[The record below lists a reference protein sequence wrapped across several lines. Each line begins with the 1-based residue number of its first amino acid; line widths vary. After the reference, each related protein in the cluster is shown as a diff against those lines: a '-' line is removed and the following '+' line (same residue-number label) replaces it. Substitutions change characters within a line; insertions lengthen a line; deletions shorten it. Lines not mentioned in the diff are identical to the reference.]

1 MKAAVFHGPKL
12 PLSIEDVELDKPQ
25 DREVLIKT
33 VASGVCHS
41 DLHFVDGFYP
51 YPAPAVLGHEAA
63 GIIEEV
69 GKQVTYVKPGDHVIC
84 CLSVFCGNCEQCMSG
99 HPNRCSNKQAT
110 QRAPKDKP
118 RISQKGKLV
127 NQFLDI
133 SSYCEKMLLHENAVV
148 KIREDLPLDRAAL
161 IGCGV
166 TTGVGA
172 VLNTAKIE
180 PGSTVAVFGA
190 GGVGL
195 AAIQGAR
202 IAGARKIIAV
212 DMFEGKLAMAK
223 RLGATDTIDASS
235 SDPVDEIR
243 KMTGGG
249 VDYSFE
255 AIGLK
260 KAAEQ
265 AFNSLKAGGTAT
277 VIGMI
282 PVGQKVEIDG
292 YMFLTEREVVVRTVA
307 SGVCHSDLHFV
318 DGLYMWPTPAIL
330 GHEAA
335 GVVEKVGSQVS
346 YLKPGDHV
354 IACLSVFCGYCE
366 ECMSGHPNLCSN
378 KAATQRT
385 PTDKPRL
392 SQKGKMVNQ
401 FADLSGYAE
410 KMLLHEN
417 ALVKIGDDV
426 PLDRAALIGCG
437 VMTGVG
443 AALNT
448 AKVAPGSTV
457 AVFGAGGVG
466 LSIIQGARIAGAR
479 MIIAVDK
486 FPSKLELAKKLG
498 ATHAVD
504 ASKGDAVDQIRT
516 LTNGGVEYS
525 FEAIGLKV
533 AAEQAYESIA
543 PGGIATIVGMVPLGQ
558 KVDVDGFSLLF
569 EKRIQGCFMGSN
581 RFRIDMPRIIELY
594 QQGRLDLDDMITRR
608 GKLEDVNEAFRA
620 MKAGEVARTVL
631 MFD

>member
-63 GIIEEV
+63 GIVEEV

-99 HPNRCSNKQAT
+99 HPNRCSNKAAT
-110 QRAPKDKP
+110 QRNPADKP
-118 RISQKGKLV
+118 RISQKGKPV

-223 RLGATDTIDASS
+223 RLGATDTVDASS

-265 AFNSLKAGGTAT
+265 AFNSLKPGGTAT

-292 YMFLTEREVVVRTVA
+292 YMFLTERK
-307 SGVCHSDLHFV
+307 LQ
-318 DGLYMWPTPAIL
+318 
-330 GHEAA
+330 
-335 GVVEKVGSQVS
+335 GS
-346 YLKPGDHV
+346 
-354 IACLSVFCGYCE
+354 
-366 ECMSGHPNLCSN
+366 N
-378 KAATQRT
+378 
-385 PTDKPRL
+385 
-392 SQKGKMVNQ
+392 
-401 FADLSGYAE
+401 
-410 KMLLHEN
+410 
-417 ALVKIGDDV
+417 
-426 PLDRAALIGCG
+426 
-437 VMTGVG
+437 
-443 AALNT
+443 
-448 AKVAPGSTV
+448 
-457 AVFGAGGVG
+457 
-466 LSIIQGARIAGAR
+466 
-479 MIIAVDK
+479 
-486 FPSKLELAKKLG
+486 
-498 ATHAVD
+498 
-504 ASKGDAVDQIRT
+504 
-516 LTNGGVEYS
+516 
-525 FEAIGLKV
+525 
-533 AAEQAYESIA
+533 
-543 PGGIATIVGMVPLGQ
+543 
-558 KVDVDGFSLLF
+558 
-569 EKRIQGCFMGSN
+569 MGSN
-581 RFRIDMPRIIELY
+581 RFRIDMPKYIDFYL
-594 QQGRLDLDDMITRR
+594 QGRLNLDDMISRR

-631 MFD
+631 MFN

>member
-12 PLSIEDVELDKPQ
+12 PLSIEEVELDKPQ

-110 QRAPKDKP
+110 QRNPSDKP
-118 RISQKGKLV
+118 RISQKGKPV

-223 RLGATDTIDASS
+223 RLGATDTVDASS

-260 KAAEQ
+260 KVAEQ
-265 AFNSLKAGGTAT
+265 AFNALKAGGTAT

-282 PVGQKVEIDG
+282 PVGQKVELDG
-292 YMFLTEREVVVRTVA
+292 YMFLTERK
-307 SGVCHSDLHFV
+307 LQ
-318 DGLYMWPTPAIL
+318 
-330 GHEAA
+330 
-335 GVVEKVGSQVS
+335 GS
-346 YLKPGDHV
+346 
-354 IACLSVFCGYCE
+354 
-366 ECMSGHPNLCSN
+366 N
-378 KAATQRT
+378 
-385 PTDKPRL
+385 
-392 SQKGKMVNQ
+392 
-401 FADLSGYAE
+401 
-410 KMLLHEN
+410 
-417 ALVKIGDDV
+417 
-426 PLDRAALIGCG
+426 
-437 VMTGVG
+437 
-443 AALNT
+443 
-448 AKVAPGSTV
+448 
-457 AVFGAGGVG
+457 
-466 LSIIQGARIAGAR
+466 
-479 MIIAVDK
+479 
-486 FPSKLELAKKLG
+486 
-498 ATHAVD
+498 
-504 ASKGDAVDQIRT
+504 
-516 LTNGGVEYS
+516 
-525 FEAIGLKV
+525 
-533 AAEQAYESIA
+533 
-543 PGGIATIVGMVPLGQ
+543 
-558 KVDVDGFSLLF
+558 
-569 EKRIQGCFMGSN
+569 MGSN
-581 RFRIDMPRIIELY
+581 RFRIDMPRYIDFYL
-594 QQGRLDLDDMITRR
+594 QGRLNLDDMISRR

-631 MFD
+631 MFN

>member
-1 MKAAVFHGPKL
+1 MKAAVFHGPKM

-41 DLHFVDGFYP
+41 DLHFVDGLYP
-51 YPAPAVLGHEAA
+51 YAAPAVLGHEAA

-99 HPNRCSNKQAT
+99 HPNRCSNKAAT
-110 QRAPKDKP
+110 QRNPADKP
-118 RISQKGKLV
+118 RISQKGKPV

-223 RLGATDTIDASS
+223 RLGATDTVDASS

-243 KMTGGG
+243 KMTDGAG

-260 KAAEQ
+260 KVAEQ
-265 AFNSLKAGGTAT
+265 AFVALKPGGTAT

-292 YMFLTEREVVVRTVA
+292 YMFLTERK
-307 SGVCHSDLHFV
+307 LQ
-318 DGLYMWPTPAIL
+318 
-330 GHEAA
+330 
-335 GVVEKVGSQVS
+335 GS
-346 YLKPGDHV
+346 
-354 IACLSVFCGYCE
+354 
-366 ECMSGHPNLCSN
+366 N
-378 KAATQRT
+378 
-385 PTDKPRL
+385 
-392 SQKGKMVNQ
+392 
-401 FADLSGYAE
+401 
-410 KMLLHEN
+410 
-417 ALVKIGDDV
+417 
-426 PLDRAALIGCG
+426 
-437 VMTGVG
+437 
-443 AALNT
+443 
-448 AKVAPGSTV
+448 
-457 AVFGAGGVG
+457 
-466 LSIIQGARIAGAR
+466 
-479 MIIAVDK
+479 
-486 FPSKLELAKKLG
+486 
-498 ATHAVD
+498 
-504 ASKGDAVDQIRT
+504 
-516 LTNGGVEYS
+516 
-525 FEAIGLKV
+525 
-533 AAEQAYESIA
+533 
-543 PGGIATIVGMVPLGQ
+543 
-558 KVDVDGFSLLF
+558 
-569 EKRIQGCFMGSN
+569 MGSN
-581 RFRIDMPRIIELY
+581 RFRIDMPKYIDFYL
-594 QQGRLDLDDMITRR
+594 QGRLNLDDMISQRR
-608 GKLEDVNEAFRA
+608 KLEDVNDAFRA

-631 MFD
+631 MFN

>member
-1 MKAAVFHGPKL
+1 MKAAVFHGPNL

-110 QRAPKDKP
+110 QRNPADKP
-118 RISQKGKLV
+118 RISQKGKPV

-260 KAAEQ
+260 KVAEQ

-292 YMFLTEREVVVRTVA
+292 YMFLTERK
-307 SGVCHSDLHFV
+307 LQ
-318 DGLYMWPTPAIL
+318 
-330 GHEAA
+330 
-335 GVVEKVGSQVS
+335 GS
-346 YLKPGDHV
+346 
-354 IACLSVFCGYCE
+354 
-366 ECMSGHPNLCSN
+366 N
-378 KAATQRT
+378 
-385 PTDKPRL
+385 
-392 SQKGKMVNQ
+392 
-401 FADLSGYAE
+401 
-410 KMLLHEN
+410 
-417 ALVKIGDDV
+417 
-426 PLDRAALIGCG
+426 
-437 VMTGVG
+437 
-443 AALNT
+443 
-448 AKVAPGSTV
+448 
-457 AVFGAGGVG
+457 
-466 LSIIQGARIAGAR
+466 
-479 MIIAVDK
+479 
-486 FPSKLELAKKLG
+486 
-498 ATHAVD
+498 
-504 ASKGDAVDQIRT
+504 
-516 LTNGGVEYS
+516 
-525 FEAIGLKV
+525 
-533 AAEQAYESIA
+533 
-543 PGGIATIVGMVPLGQ
+543 
-558 KVDVDGFSLLF
+558 
-569 EKRIQGCFMGSN
+569 MGSN
-581 RFRIDMPRIIELY
+581 RFRIDMPKYIDFYL
-594 QQGRLDLDDMITRR
+594 QGRLNLDDMISQRR
-608 GKLEDVNEAFRA
+608 KLEDVNDAFRA

-631 MFD
+631 MFN